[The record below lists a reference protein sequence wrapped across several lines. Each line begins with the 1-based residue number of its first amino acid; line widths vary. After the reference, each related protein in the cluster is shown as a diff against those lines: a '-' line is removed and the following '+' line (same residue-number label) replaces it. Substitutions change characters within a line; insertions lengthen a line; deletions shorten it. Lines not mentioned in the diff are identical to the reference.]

1 MYAMDAVFAKAGRG
15 RGRHSRSQA
24 AQGLRGVRP
33 IQPIEVL
40 EPWSQF
46 PGFTEVESMFH
57 SRLAEATLIG
67 CLTALASFCAL
78 SARAGE
84 TYSVVAQSNRFS
96 AATGRRPLSE
106 RIAAANLPIIAET
119 TARPPQATARQIKQ
133 DTPARA
139 ETALPAENMAVAAV
153 RVDEEFVVAPEP
165 PPRHAVTPPVLWP
178 FGTKRT
184 ATTAPRPSTASKQ
197 AVATGKA
204 TNGKATNAAS
214 QPVAGGKNATAGR
227 DVQRQANARSSGKGL
242 SSSSPASV
250 TR

>member
-1 MYAMDAVFAKAGRG
+1 
-15 RGRHSRSQA
+15 
-24 AQGLRGVRP
+24 
-33 IQPIEVL
+33 
-40 EPWSQF
+40 
-46 PGFTEVESMFH
+46 MFH

-119 TARPPQATARQIKQ
+119 TATPPQATAYQSRQ

-139 ETALPAENMAVAAV
+139 DTAAPSENMAVAAV
-153 RVDEEFVVAPEP
+153 QVDQELVVAPEP

-184 ATTAPRPSTASKQ
+184 ATPAQRPNTASKQ

-204 TNGKATNAAS
+204 ANGKPTNGKATTAAR
-214 QPVAGGKNATAGR
+214 QPDAGGKSPTAGR

>member
-1 MYAMDAVFAKAGRG
+1 
-15 RGRHSRSQA
+15 
-24 AQGLRGVRP
+24 
-33 IQPIEVL
+33 
-40 EPWSQF
+40 
-46 PGFTEVESMFH
+46 MFH

-78 SARAGE
+78 NASAGE
-84 TYSVVAQSNRFS
+84 TYSIVAQSNRFS

-119 TARPPQATARQIKQ
+119 AATPPHGTVHQSKQ
-133 DTPARA
+133 DTAVRVDA
-139 ETALPAENMAVAAV
+139 TATSENMAVAAV
-153 RVDEEFVVAPEP
+153 RVDQDVVAAPEP
-165 PPRHAVTPPVLWP
+165 PPRPAVTPPVLWP

-184 ATTAPRPSTASKQ
+184 PTTAQKPSVK
-197 AVATGKA
+197 
-204 TNGKATNAAS
+204 
-214 QPVAGGKNATAGR
+214 QPVATVKAKAPTSQAATAAKSPTKNPTAGR

>member
-1 MYAMDAVFAKAGRG
+1 
-15 RGRHSRSQA
+15 
-24 AQGLRGVRP
+24 
-33 IQPIEVL
+33 
-40 EPWSQF
+40 
-46 PGFTEVESMFH
+46 MFH

-78 SARAGE
+78 NARAGE

-106 RIAAANLPIIAET
+106 RIAAANLPIIAEVT
-119 TARPPQATARQIKQ
+119 VTPPQATARQIRT

-139 ETALPAENMAVAAV
+139 DTAAPSENMAVAAV
-153 RVDEEFVVAPEP
+153 RVDQELVVAPEP

-184 ATTAPRPSTASKQ
+184 ATPAPRPSTASKQ
-197 AVATGKA
+197 AVATGTATNGKP
-204 TNGKATNAAS
+204 TNGKATTAAR
-214 QPVAGGKNATAGR
+214 QPDAGGKSPTAGR

>member
-1 MYAMDAVFAKAGRG
+1 
-15 RGRHSRSQA
+15 
-24 AQGLRGVRP
+24 
-33 IQPIEVL
+33 
-40 EPWSQF
+40 
-46 PGFTEVESMFH
+46 MFH

-78 SARAGE
+78 NARAGE

-119 TARPPQATARQIKQ
+119 TATPPQATAYQSRQ

-139 ETALPAENMAVAAV
+139 DTAPPSENMAVAAV
-153 RVDEEFVVAPEP
+153 QVDQELVVAPEP

-184 ATTAPRPSTASKQ
+184 ATPAQRTISATKQ

-204 TNGKATNAAS
+204 TNGTPTNGKAMTAAS
-214 QPVAGGKNATAGR
+214 QPVAVGKNATAGR

-242 SSSSPASV
+242 SGSSPASV

>member
-1 MYAMDAVFAKAGRG
+1 
-15 RGRHSRSQA
+15 
-24 AQGLRGVRP
+24 
-33 IQPIEVL
+33 
-40 EPWSQF
+40 
-46 PGFTEVESMFH
+46 MFH

-119 TARPPQATARQIKQ
+119 TATPPQATAYQSRQ

-139 ETALPAENMAVAAV
+139 DTAAPSENMAVAAV
-153 RVDEEFVVAPEP
+153 QVDQELVVAPEP
-165 PPRHAVTPPVLWP
+165 PPRHALTPPVLWP

-184 ATTAPRPSTASKQ
+184 ATPAQRQSPATKQ

-204 TNGKATNAAS
+204 TNGKATTAAR
-214 QPVAGGKNATAGR
+214 QPDAGGKSPTAGR

-242 SSSSPASV
+242 SSPSPASV

>member
-1 MYAMDAVFAKAGRG
+1 
-15 RGRHSRSQA
+15 
-24 AQGLRGVRP
+24 
-33 IQPIEVL
+33 
-40 EPWSQF
+40 
-46 PGFTEVESMFH
+46 MFH

-78 SARAGE
+78 NARAGE
-84 TYSVVAQSNRFS
+84 TYSIVAQSNRSS

-106 RIAAANLPIIAET
+106 RIAAANLPIIT
-119 TARPPQATARQIKQ
+119 QTAATPPQGIVHQGTVARGAATV
-133 DTPARA
+133 TS
-139 ETALPAENMAVAAV
+139 ENMAVAAV
-153 RVDEEFVVAPEP
+153 RVDQEVAAAPEP

-184 ATTAPRPSTASKQ
+184 ATTAQKPSSAKQ
-197 AVATGKA
+197 PVATGKA
-204 TNGKATNAAS
+204 AAAPTS
-214 QPVAGGKNATAGR
+214 QTAAGIQNPAAGR